1 MRRRTARGAGSAVDS
16 ASPFAGRVARLRVYV
31 GLAAAELQHLSPTI
45 AVPAS
50 RTVARKVVP
59 AGPNGPPGDSP
70 EHSFDS
76 PLTAVE
82 AANSINERLYVGPL
96 IRAYSDSP
104 FEDPIQPVPTPA
116 HLRST
121 LATLT
126 APPEELRE
134 MAVFHKALADPT
146 RLRIL
151 QRLSE
156 GPATVSELIDHVDL
170 SQPLVSWHLR
180 RLKAAGVIETRRSG
194 REVISTLSRDVLD
207 RFREQERQLLGLA
220 G

>member
-1 MRRRTARGAGSAVDS
+1 
-16 ASPFAGRVARLRVYV
+16 
-31 GLAAAELQHLSPTI
+31 
-45 AVPAS
+45 
-50 RTVARKVVP
+50 
-59 AGPNGPPGDSP
+59 
-70 EHSFDS
+70 
-76 PLTAVE
+76 
-82 AANSINERLYVGPL
+82 
-96 IRAYSDSP
+96 
-104 FEDPIQPVPTPA
+104 VPTPA
-116 HLRST
+116 HIRST
-121 LATLT
+121 LATLA

-194 REVISTLSRDVLD
+194 REVISTLSREALG

-220 G
+220 S